1 MSWLRH
7 KSKLSKLALSFNRG
21 FKHRLILMGM
31 ALAIRRKLYLVQFVG
46 SKAKVVNLKMEVTR
60 RRTVKFPKKQTFL
73 TP

>member
-1 MSWLRH
+1 
-7 KSKLSKLALSFNRG
+7 
-21 FKHRLILMGM
+21 MGM